1 MNWDTSRWTRAGLI
15 LLALV
20 GSLVVIQL
28 KEPILGLDLRGG
40 VMMLLEAQT
49 EQLDTRDITQA
60 EAMDRVVD
68 TIRFRV
74 NQTGLAETTVTQA
87 GNRRVWVEIPCPA
100 EGPCEQPRQ
109 LRNLIER
116 RGFLVFKKVLD
127 SAQSEA
133 ELSPTPSQEVVRGQT
148 GEVFLVPQEPLMTGA
163 EIASAAAQ
171 AAAPGTTAGATS
183 PYVVQLTF
191 TDEGAQEFARYLTD
205 GTLQAG
211 QNPDR
216 LAIILDGLVQSAPS
230 ITEGIISSARSGW
243 RNIKTGSQITG
254 MANLDEARNLSIV
267 LRSGNLPVPV
277 RVIQENTIGP
287 NIGQDS
293 IDSGIFATALAG
305 VLILLFMIVY
315 YRLAGVIADLT
326 IVLNVLVLVAA
337 MMLLD
342 ATWTLPG
349 IAGLI
354 LTIGIGVDN
363 NVLIFE
369 RVREELRSGKTIR
382 ASIDYGYDRAI
393 WTIVDSNVTALVTAL
408 ILFTFGTGPI
418 QGFATTL
425 SIGLVVNLF
434 TALAGTRLAFD
445 IIKDSEPRRLSI

>member
-1 MNWDTSRWTRAGLI
+1 MNWDTARWTRAALI
-15 LLALV
+15 VLVLV

-49 EQLDTRDITQA
+49 DRLEETDLTQA
-60 EAMDRVVD
+60 EAMDRIVD

-74 NQTGLAETTVTQA
+74 DQTGLAETTVTQA

-100 EGPCEQPRQ
+100 TGSCEQPRQ

-116 RGFLVFKKVLD
+116 RGFLVFKEVVNAAPSRD
-127 SAQSEA
+127 S
-133 ELSPTPSQEVVRGQT
+133 LSPSPTQEIVGPYTAGGR
-148 GEVFLVPQEPLMTGA
+148 EEFLVVPQEPLMTGA
-163 EIASAAAQ
+163 EIESTSAQ
-171 AAAPGTTAGATS
+171 ASQPGGGATS

-191 TDEGAQEFARYLTD
+191 TDDGAREFQQYLTD
-205 GTLQAG
+205 GTLQVD
-211 QNPDR
+211 DR
-216 LAIILDGLVQSAPS
+216 LAIILDGAVQSAPRIS
-230 ITEGIISSARSGW
+230 QGIVNEAQSGW
-243 RNIKTGSQITG
+243 RSIKGGTSITG
-254 MANLDEARNLSIV
+254 LSSIDEARNLSIV
-267 LRSGNLPVPV
+267 LRSGNLPIPV
-277 RVIQENTIGP
+277 RVIQENNIGP

-293 IDSGIFATALAG
+293 IDSGVFATVLAA
-305 VLILLFMIVY
+305 VLILLFMVVY

-326 IVLNVLVLVAA
+326 ILLNVLVLVAA

-369 RVREELRSGKTIR
+369 RVREELRSGKTVR

-425 SIGLVVNLF
+425 SIGLVINLF

-445 IIKDSEPRRLSI
+445 VIKDSEPRRLSI

>member
-1 MNWDTSRWTRAGLI
+1 MNWDTARWTRAALI
-15 LLALV
+15 VLVLV

-49 EQLDTRDITQA
+49 DRLEETDLTQA
-60 EAMDRVVD
+60 EAMDRIVD

-74 NQTGLAETTVTQA
+74 DQTGLAETTVTQA

-100 EGPCEQPRQ
+100 TGSCEQPRQ

-116 RGFLVFKKVLD
+116 RGFLVFKEVVNAAPSRD
-127 SAQSEA
+127 S
-133 ELSPTPSQEVVRGQT
+133 LSPSPTQEIVGPYTAGGR
-148 GEVFLVPQEPLMTGA
+148 EEFLVVPQEPLMTGA
-163 EIASAAAQ
+163 EIESTSAQ
-171 AAAPGTTAGATS
+171 ASQPGGGATS

-191 TDEGAQEFARYLTD
+191 TDDGAREFQQYLTD
-205 GTLQAG
+205 GTLQVD
-211 QNPDR
+211 DR
-216 LAIILDGLVQSAPS
+216 LAIILDGAVQSAPRIS
-230 ITEGIISSARSGW
+230 QGIVNEAQSGW
-243 RNIKTGSQITG
+243 RSIKGGTSITG
-254 MANLDEARNLSIV
+254 LSSIDEARNLSIV
-267 LRSGNLPVPV
+267 LRSGNLPIPV

-293 IDSGIFATALAG
+293 IDSGVFATVLAA
-305 VLILLFMIVY
+305 VLILLFMVVY

-326 IVLNVLVLVAA
+326 ILLNVLVLVAA

-369 RVREELRSGKTIR
+369 RVREELRSGKTVR

-425 SIGLVVNLF
+425 SIGLVINLF

-445 IIKDSEPRRLSI
+445 VIKDSEPRRLSI

>member
-1 MNWDTSRWTRAGLI
+1 MNWDTGRWTRAGLI
-15 LLALV
+15 LLVLV
-20 GSLVVIQL
+20 GSLLVIQL

-49 EQLDTRDITQA
+49 EQLDQTNLNQT
-60 EAMDRVVD
+60 EAMDRIVD

-100 EGPCEQPRQ
+100 TGSCEQPRQ
-109 LRNLIER
+109 LRNLLER
-116 RGFLVFKKVLD
+116 RGFLVFKKVAD
-127 SAQSEA
+127 SAASADQ
-133 ELSPTPSQEVVRGQT
+133 LSPTPSQEIVRDETGQA
-148 GEVFLVPQEPLMTGA
+148 FLVPQAPLMTGA
-163 EIASAAAQ
+163 QIASAAAQ
-171 AAAPGTTAGATS
+171 ATQPGAGAAS

-191 TDEGAQEFARYLTD
+191 TDDGAREFADFLTG
-205 GTLQAG
+205 GTLQP
-211 QNPDR
+211 NDR
-216 LAIILDGLVQSAPS
+216 LAIILDGVVQSAPS
-230 ITEGIISSARSGW
+230 ITQGIINSAQSGW
-243 RNIKTGSQITG
+243 RNIKSGTQITG
-254 MANLDEARNLSIV
+254 MADLDQASNLAIV

-277 RVIQENTIGP
+277 NVIQENTIGP

-293 IDSGIFATALAG
+293 IDSGIFATLLAAG
-305 VLILLFMIVY
+305 LVLLFMLLY
-315 YRLAGVIADLT
+315 YKLAGAIADLT
-326 IVLNVLVLVAA
+326 IALNVLVLVAA
-337 MMLLD
+337 MMLLE

-369 RVREELRSGKTIR
+369 RVREELKTGKTVR

-393 WTIVDSNVTALVTAL
+393 WTIIDSNVTALVTAL

>member
-1 MNWDTSRWTRAGLI
+1 MNWDMSRWGRAALV
-15 LLALV
+15 LVVLV

-49 EQLDTRDITQA
+49 EQLDTNSLTRD
-60 EAMDRVVD
+60 EAMGRIVD
-68 TIRFRV
+68 TIRFRI

-100 EGPCEQPRQ
+100 TGSCEQPQQ

-116 RGFLVFKKVLD
+116 RGFLVFKEVAN
-127 SAQSEA
+127 SAASESD
-133 ELSPTPSQEVVRGQT
+133 LSPTPSQEIVHSET

-171 AAAPGTTAGATS
+171 VTQPGSGAAS

-191 TDEGAQEFARYLTD
+191 TDQGAEQFAQYLTD
-205 GTLQAG
+205 GTLQA
-211 QNPDR
+211 DER
-216 LAIILDGLVQSAPS
+216 LAIILDGVVQSAPS
-230 ITEGIISSARSGW
+230 ITPGIISSAQSGW
-243 RNIKTGSQITG
+243 RNIQSGTQITG
-254 MANLDEARNLSIV
+254 MADLDEASNLAIV

-293 IDSGIFATALAG
+293 IDKGIFATALAG
-305 VLILLFMIVY
+305 VLILVFMVIY
-315 YRLAGVIADLT
+315 YRLAGIIADLT
-326 IVLNVLVLVAA
+326 ILLNLLSLVAI

-354 LTIGIGVDN
+354 LTIGMGVDS

-369 RVREELRSGKTIR
+369 RVREELRSGKTVR

-393 WTIVDSNVTALVTAL
+393 WTIIDAHVTTLVTAL
-408 ILFTFGTGPI
+408 ILFTFGTGAI
-418 QGFATTL
+418 KGFATTL
-425 SIGLVVNLF
+425 SIGIFVNLF
-434 TALAGTRLAFD
+434 TALVGTRLAFD

>member
-1 MNWDTSRWTRAGLI
+1 
-15 LLALV
+15 
-20 GSLVVIQL
+20 
-28 KEPILGLDLRGG
+28 
-40 VMMLLEAQT
+40 
-49 EQLDTRDITQA
+49 
-60 EAMDRVVD
+60 
-68 TIRFRV
+68 
-74 NQTGLAETTVTQA
+74 
-87 GNRRVWVEIPCPA
+87 
-100 EGPCEQPRQ
+100 
-109 LRNLIER
+109 
-116 RGFLVFKKVLD
+116 
-127 SAQSEA
+127 
-133 ELSPTPSQEVVRGQT
+133 
-148 GEVFLVPQEPLMTGA
+148 MTGA

-171 AAAPGTTAGATS
+171 ASAPGAGATS

-191 TDEGAQEFARYLTD
+191 TDDGAQEFARLLTD
-205 GTLQAG
+205 GTLQA
-211 QNPDR
+211 NDR
-216 LAIILDGLVQSAPS
+216 LAIILDGIVQSAPS
-230 ITEGIISSARSGW
+230 ITQGIIGSAQSGW
-243 RNIKTGSQITG
+243 RNIQSGSQITG
-254 MANLDEARNLSIV
+254 MQNLEQARNLSIV
-267 LRSGNLPVPV
+267 LRSGNLPIPV

-293 IDSGIFATALAG
+293 IDSGIFATVLAG
-305 VLILLFMIVY
+305 ALILLFMIVY
-315 YRLAGVIADLT
+315 YRLAGVIADMT
-326 IVLNVLVLVAA
+326 IALNVLVLVAA

-369 RVREELRSGKTIR
+369 RVREELRSGKTVR

-393 WTIVDSNVTALVTAL
+393 WTIIDSNVTALVTAL

-445 IIKDSEPRRLSI
+445 VIKDSEPRRLSI

>member
-1 MNWDTSRWTRAGLI
+1 MNWDTARWVRAALI
-15 LLALV
+15 VLVLV

-40 VMMLLEAQT
+40 VMMQLEAQT
-49 EQLDTRDITQA
+49 ERLAETNLTQA
-60 EAMDRVVD
+60 EAMERVVD

-74 NQTGLAETTVTQA
+74 DQTGLAETTVTQA

-100 EGPCEQPRQ
+100 TGSCEQPRQ

-116 RGFLVFKKVLD
+116 RGFLVFKTVIN
-127 SAQSEA
+127 SAQSEDQ
-133 ELSPTPSQEVVRGQT
+133 LSPTPSQEIVRNDAGT
-148 GEVFLVPQEPLMTGA
+148 FFVVPQSPLMTGA
-163 EIASAAAQ
+163 EIESASAQASPPGSGAA
-171 AAAPGTTAGATS
+171 S

-191 TDEGAQEFARYLTD
+191 TDNGAQEFQQYLTD
-205 GTLQAG
+205 GTLQVD
-211 QNPDR
+211 DR
-216 LAIILDGLVQSAPS
+216 LAIILDGVVQSAPRIS
-230 ITEGIISSARSGW
+230 QGITSEAQSGW
-243 RNIKTGSQITG
+243 RSIKSGTSITG
-254 MANLDEARNLSIV
+254 LSGIDEARNLSIV
-267 LRSGNLPVPV
+267 LRSGNLPIPV
-277 RVIQENTIGP
+277 EVIQENTIGP

-293 IDSGIFATALAG
+293 IDSGIFATILAA
-305 VLILLFMIVY
+305 VLILVFMVAY
-315 YRLAGVIADLT
+315 YRLAGAIADLT
-326 IVLNVLVLVAA
+326 ILLNVLVLVAA

-369 RVREELRSGKTIR
+369 RVREELRSGKTVR

-445 IIKDSEPRRLSI
+445 VIKDSEPRRLSI

>member
-1 MNWDTSRWTRAGLI
+1 MNWDTSRWVRAGLI
-15 LLALV
+15 LLVLV

-40 VMMLLEAQT
+40 VMMLLEAET
-49 EQLDTRDITQA
+49 EQLNTSDLTQA

-116 RGFLVFKKVLD
+116 RGFLVFKKVID
-127 SAQSEA
+127 SAQSES
-133 ELSPTPSQEVVRGQT
+133 ELSPTPSQEIVRGET

-171 AAAPGTTAGATS
+171 ASQSMAAAS
-183 PYVVQLTF
+183 PFVVRLTF
-191 TDEGAQEFARYLTD
+191 TDAGAQQFAEYLTD

-211 QNPDR
+211 TTPDR
-216 LAIILDGLVQSAPS
+216 LAIILDGVVQSAPS
-230 ITEGIISSARSGW
+230 ITQEIINTAQSGW
-243 RNIKTGSQITG
+243 RNIKSGTEITG
-254 MANLDEARNLSIV
+254 MADLQEARNLSIV

-293 IDSGIFATALAG
+293 IDSGIFATVLAG

-369 RVREELRSGKTIR
+369 RVREELRSGKTVR